1 MEAITCRE
9 AMLGTDALAAPAAV
23 SPTAVLAHRP
33 REPFGY
39 LALAGHRE
47 RPRWRHPFVLPRK
60 REVPSGRLAACVGP
74 AMDGPLPVHALPFG
88 DIQPVLYPVPQP
100 FDRACAID
108 VRDTVAKAKRRHQSD
123 ALHSGASVRRQSL
136 GWRSKAC
143 NYSTH
148 KFSTGRWSLSSMEA
162 RRIYSA
168 RRRSSPEFSVATFI
182 SQRRA

>member
-9 AMLGTDALAAPAAV
+9 AILGTGALAGTAAV

-47 RPRWRHPFVLPRK
+47 RQRHPVVLPRK

-88 DIQPVLYPVPQP
+88 DIQPVPQP

-123 ALHSGASVRRQSL
+123 ALHSGASVRGQSL
-136 GWRSKAC
+136 GWRSKA
-143 NYSTH
+143 
-148 KFSTGRWSLSSMEA
+148 
-162 RRIYSA
+162 
-168 RRRSSPEFSVATFI
+168 
-182 SQRRA
+182 